1 MSPEEILEK
10 LRTKWEELMVKADR
24 LLEAFNTTLDKIAR
38 FAGWIAEK
46 AVDFWNSK
54 VVPKWQEAVDW
65 MGEHW
70 NVFGAPWLCFD
81 KAADWRTDVG
91 QPVSERAG
99 LAAKGQLDVDNTW
112 KGSAATRY
120 NERLSQQES
129 ALQGVSEQFAETIA
143 SALVKVGAG
152 IITWWLGIIVGIGIL
167 VICILTATGEAISL
181 VCIDETDLLRS
192 VQRMLKQAIPWT
204 VEEGF
209 IPDRDTEPRPLGARA
224 GHARTTPEHHAHRKP
239 VRRRAGAGSGR

>member
-112 KGSAATRY
+112 KGTAATRY

-129 ALQGVSEQFAETIA
+129 ALKGVSEQFAETIA

-167 VICILTATGEAISL
+167 VICILTATGEAISVL
-181 VCIDETDLLRS
+181 GLPAVPPTVLAGWGAFIGGLIIGTGALTTLCLLAKSDLQGVRS
-192 VQRMLKQAIPWT
+192 KLS
-204 VEEGF
+204 GY
-209 IPDRDTEPRPLGARA
+209 
-224 GHARTTPEHHAHRKP
+224 PEAAWP
-239 VRRRAGAGSGR
+239 AFG

>member
-24 LLEAFNTTLDKIAR
+24 LLEAFNDTLDKIAR

-112 KGSAATRY
+112 KGTAATRY

-129 ALQGVSEQFAETIA
+129 ALKGVSEQFAETIA

-167 VICILTATGEAISL
+167 VICILTATGEAISVL
-181 VCIDETDLLRS
+181 GLPAVPPTVLAGWGAFIGGLIIGTGALTTLCLLAKSDLQGERS
-192 VQRMLKQAIPWT
+192 KLS
-204 VEEGF
+204 GY
-209 IPDRDTEPRPLGARA
+209 
-224 GHARTTPEHHAHRKP
+224 PEAAWP
-239 VRRRAGAGSGR
+239 AFG

>member
-24 LLEAFNTTLDKIAR
+24 LLEAFNDTLDKIAR

-112 KGSAATRY
+112 KGTAATRY

-129 ALQGVSEQFAETIA
+129 ALKGVSEQFAETIA

-167 VICILTATGEAISL
+167 VICILTATGEAISVL
-181 VCIDETDLLRS
+181 GLPAVPPTVLAGWGAFIGGLIIGTGALTTLCLLAKSDLQGVRS
-192 VQRMLKQAIPWT
+192 KLS
-204 VEEGF
+204 GY
-209 IPDRDTEPRPLGARA
+209 
-224 GHARTTPEHHAHRKP
+224 PEAAWP
-239 VRRRAGAGSGR
+239 AFG

>member
-129 ALQGVSEQFAETIA
+129 ALKGVSEQFAETIA

-167 VICILTATGEAISL
+167 VICILTATGEAISVL
-181 VCIDETDLLRS
+181 GLPAVPPTVLAGWGAFIGGLIIGTGALTTLCLLAKSDLQGVRS
-192 VQRMLKQAIPWT
+192 KLS
-204 VEEGF
+204 GY
-209 IPDRDTEPRPLGARA
+209 
-224 GHARTTPEHHAHRKP
+224 PEAAWP
-239 VRRRAGAGSGR
+239 AFG

>member
-38 FAGWIAEK
+38 FAGWVAEK

-129 ALQGVSEQFAETIA
+129 ALKGVSEQFAETIA

-167 VICILTATGEAISL
+167 VICILTATGEAISVL
-181 VCIDETDLLRS
+181 GLPAVPPTVLAGWGAFIGGLIIGTGALTTLCLLAKSDLQGVRS
-192 VQRMLKQAIPWT
+192 KLS
-204 VEEGF
+204 GY
-209 IPDRDTEPRPLGARA
+209 
-224 GHARTTPEHHAHRKP
+224 PEAAWP
-239 VRRRAGAGSGR
+239 AFG

>member
-24 LLEAFNTTLDKIAR
+24 LLEAFNDTLDKIAR

-81 KAADWRTDVG
+81 KAAGWRTDVG

-112 KGSAATRY
+112 KGTAATRY

-129 ALQGVSEQFAETIA
+129 ALKGVSEQFAETIA

-167 VICILTATGEAISL
+167 VICILTATGEAISVL
-181 VCIDETDLLRS
+181 GLPAVPPTVLAGWGAFIGGLIIGTGALTTLCLLAKSDLQGVRS
-192 VQRMLKQAIPWT
+192 KLS
-204 VEEGF
+204 GY
-209 IPDRDTEPRPLGARA
+209 
-224 GHARTTPEHHAHRKP
+224 PEAAWP
-239 VRRRAGAGSGR
+239 AFG

>member
-65 MGEHW
+65 RGEHW

-129 ALQGVSEQFAETIA
+129 ALKGVSEQFAETIA

-167 VICILTATGEAISL
+167 VICILTATGEAISVL
-181 VCIDETDLLRS
+181 GLPAVPPTVLAGWGAFIGGLIIGTGALTTLCLLAKSDLQGVRS
-192 VQRMLKQAIPWT
+192 KLS
-204 VEEGF
+204 GY
-209 IPDRDTEPRPLGARA
+209 
-224 GHARTTPEHHAHRKP
+224 PEAAWP
-239 VRRRAGAGSGR
+239 AFG